1 MRSEM
6 PMRLL
11 RLRSAAPAVPAA
23 PEARAALSRAGL
35 LSRLMPRRV
44 RVRLTLL
51 YGLLFVVSGA
61 ILLTITYLLV
71 NRPSNTVL
79 VSRRGGSGSPGD
91 AGVHMYTRDQVPGS
105 IDSFAHEQQQQA
117 VRQHAAEMQHLLTQS
132 GIALAI
138 MTVIAIGLGWL
149 VAGRVLRP
157 LRTITTTVQR
167 ISAHNVHER
176 LAVEGPGDELKDL
189 ADTVDGL
196 LGRLEAALD
205 SHKRFVANAAHELR
219 TPLTV
224 EHALL
229 EESLIDREATVD
241 SFRSNFER
249 LLTLSEQQARLLESL
264 LTLSG
269 SERGLDR
276 REPLDLAELTDTVVL
291 GSRQEAVRRG
301 VRVEPHI
308 EPAFMWGDD
317 ALVERLVAN
326 LLDNAMGYN
335 APDGWVTVVTGA
347 RNGRAFVRVSNT
359 GPQIP
364 PAGVGRLFEPFQRL
378 GRTADNGHHG
388 LGLSIVRSIATAHDA
403 TLNAHAR
410 PQGGLVVEVGFPLRT
425 PAPPLPHQS
434 AEQAGMPTSDGR
446 AHSPLGHS
454 I

>member
-1 MRSEM
+1 M
-6 PMRLL
+6 
-11 RLRSAAPAVPAA
+11 RLRSAARTARSRTNRIHGALPRAVA
-23 PEARAALSRAGL
+23 SRAGL
-35 LSRLMPRRV
+35 VSRLVPRRV
-44 RVRLTLL
+44 RMRLTLL
-51 YGLLFVVSGA
+51 YGLLFVISGA
-61 ILLTITYLLV
+61 VLLTITYLLV
-71 NRPSNTVL
+71 NRPTSTVL

-91 AGVHMYTRDQVPGS
+91 AGIHMYTRDEVPGAV
-105 IDSFAHEQQQQA
+105 DRFAHAQQQQA
-117 VRQHAAEMQHLLTQS
+117 MRQHTAEMQHLLTQS

-138 MTVIAIGLGWL
+138 MSVIAIGLGWL

-196 LGRLEAALD
+196 LGRLETALD

-229 EESLIDREATVD
+229 EESLIDRDATVD
-241 SFRSNFER
+241 SFRANFER

-276 REPLDLAELTDTVVL
+276 REPLDLAELTGNVL
-291 GSRQEAVRRG
+291 VGARKEADRRNL
-301 VRVEPHI
+301 RVEAHI
-308 EPAFMWGDD
+308 HPAGLWGDD
-317 ALVERLVAN
+317 ALIERLVAN
-326 LLDNAMGYN
+326 LVDNAMGYN
-335 APDGWVTVVTGA
+335 VPDGWVTVVTGVKD
-347 RNGRAFVRVSNT
+347 GLAFVRVSNT
-359 GPQIP
+359 GPRIP
-364 PAGVGRLFEPFQRL
+364 PAGVSRLFEPFQRI
-378 GRTADNGHHG
+378 GRKADNGHHG
-388 LGLSIVRSIATAHDA
+388 LGLSIVRSIAAAHDA

-425 PAPPLPHQS
+425 TAPATETYDDVARALS
-434 AEQAGMPTSDGR
+434 AAPE
-446 AHSPLGHS
+446 
-454 I
+454 

>member
-1 MRSEM
+1 M
-6 PMRLL
+6 PMRL
-11 RLRSAAPAVPAA
+11 RSA
-23 PEARAALSRAGL
+23 ARAALSRAGL
-35 LSRLMPRRV
+35 VSRLLPRRV
-44 RVRLTLL
+44 RMRLTLL

-61 ILLTITYLLV
+61 VLLTITYLLV
-71 NRPSNTVL
+71 NRPNSTVL
-79 VSRRGGSGSPGD
+79 VSRRGGSGPPGD
-91 AGVHMYTRDQVPGS
+91 AGVHMYRRDQVPGAV
-105 IDSFAHEQQQQA
+105 DSFAHAQQQQA
-117 VRQHAAEMQHLLTQS
+117 MRQHAAEMQHLLTQS

-138 MTVIAIGLGWL
+138 MAVIAIGLGWL

-241 SFRSNFER
+241 SFRANFER

-276 REPLDLAELTDTVVL
+276 REPLDLAELADDVVL
-291 GSRQEAVRRG
+291 ASRPEADRRG
-301 VRVEPHI
+301 LRVETHI
-308 EPAFMWGDD
+308 EPAFTWGDD

-335 APDGWVTVVTGA
+335 APDGWVAVVTGV

-364 PAGVGRLFEPFQRL
+364 PAGVSRLFEPFQRL

-388 LGLSIVRSIATAHDA
+388 LGLSIVRSIAVAHDA

-410 PQGGLVVEVGFPLRT
+410 PQGGLVVEVDFPLRT
-425 PAPPLPHQS
+425 PAPPPPHQAPPLPHQAP
-434 AEQAGMPTSDGR
+434 AERTGMTTADGR

>member
-1 MRSEM
+1 M
-6 PMRLL
+6 PMRL
-11 RLRSAAPAVPAA
+11 RSA
-23 PEARAALSRAGL
+23 ARAALSRTGL
-35 LSRLMPRRV
+35 LSRLLPRRV
-44 RVRLTLL
+44 RMRLTLL

-61 ILLTITYLLV
+61 VLLTITYLLV
-71 NRPSNTVL
+71 NRPDNTVL
-79 VSRRGGSGSPGD
+79 ISRQGGTGPPGD
-91 AGVHMYTRDQVPGS
+91 AGVHMYTRDQIPGGV
-105 IDSFAHEQQQQA
+105 DRFAQAQQQQA

-157 LRTITTTVQR
+157 LRTITTSVQR

-276 REPLDLAELTDTVVL
+276 RDPLDLAELTGNVL
-291 GSRQEAVRRG
+291 LGCAKEAARHG
-301 VRVEPHI
+301 VRVEPRTG
-308 EPAFMWGDD
+308 PAAIWGDD

-335 APDGWVTVVTGA
+335 VPDGWVRVVTDTK
-347 RNGRAFVRVSNT
+347 NGRAFVRVSNT
-359 GPQIP
+359 GPEIP
-364 PAGVGRLFEPFQRL
+364 AAGVSRLFEPFQRL

-388 LGLSIVRSIATAHDA
+388 LGLSIVRSIAAAHDA
-403 TLNAHAR
+403 TLSAHAR

-425 PAPPLPHQS
+425 PAPPAPHFTEPS
-434 AEQAGMPTSDGR
+434 EPSSRDGR
-446 AHSPLGHS
+446 FRPARATPKSLPE
-454 I
+454 